1 MNHRNRLTS
10 VLLVAGALAGAAA
23 CSQSEPSAA
32 YPPANTVSSGGTGM
46 GGYTTTGV
54 RSSPSDPAGT
64 MSHGQHYMPGSST
77 YVPPGNGAAGFDTGL
92 SGTGTAQGAG
102 GTGMGSP
109 VIPNTMGTP
118 GSTGTSSTGATP
130 STPGSTW
137 TPDPANPANPPGVT
151 PTPDSDPMGTNA
163 SSPGN
168 PTGTSNRPRTGTTTR
183 GTTNR

>member
-32 YPPANTVSSGGTGM
+32 YPPATTVSSGGTGM

-64 MSHGQHYMPGSST
+64 TSHGQHYMPGSST

-102 GTGMGSP
+102 GT
-109 VIPNTMGTP
+109 
-118 GSTGTSSTGATP
+118 P

-137 TPDPANPANPPGVT
+137 TPDPANPANRPGVT